1 MATKQKQK
9 RAKRKTTN
17 YLNNRDLLAETI
29 KSNEQDKMTE
39 KLAQMLMKLVERYGK
54 KGNFS
59 GYTYNDDM
67 QAYALMMLV
76 RTWRSFK
83 PERSTNAF
91 AFFTQCVKNSF
102 IQYLNQERRQRD
114 IRDEMLVSK
123 GLSPSHTY
131 TIANQTDRKFAD
143 DEEDFESQVKPVKD
157 KTVEQK
163 PKTEDALLIY

>member
-1 MATKQKQK
+1 MAEKQKQK
-9 RAKRKTTN
+9 RAKRKSTN
-17 YLNNRDLLAETI
+17 YLNNRDLLAEAI
-29 KSNEQDKMTE
+29 LSNEQDKMTD
-39 KLAQMLMKLVERYGK
+39 KLAKMLMMLVDRYGK

-67 QAYALMMLV
+67 RAYALMMLV
-76 RTWRSFK
+76 RTWRSFN

-131 TIANQTDRKFAD
+131 TLANQTDRNFTE
-143 DEEDFESQVKPVKD
+143 DEEDFDSQQNKKS
-157 KTVEQK
+157 VEQQREI
-163 PKTEDALLIY
+163 EDTLLVY